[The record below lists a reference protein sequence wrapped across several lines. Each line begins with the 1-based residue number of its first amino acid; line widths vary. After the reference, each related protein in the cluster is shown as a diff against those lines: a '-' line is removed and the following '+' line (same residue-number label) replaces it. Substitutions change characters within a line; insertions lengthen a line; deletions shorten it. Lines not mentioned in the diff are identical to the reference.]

1 MISDDICA
9 LSARL
14 AGHALHNTAPT
25 REELAAI
32 AAELAKFSGIVRTM
46 ESLPLEVTLSFL
58 TECPEY
64 PLARIAAENR
74 P

>member
-1 MISDDICA
+1 MVSDDLANLCD
-9 LSARL
+9 RL
-14 AGHALHNTAPT
+14 AGHALRNTAPT

-46 ESLPLEVTLSFL
+46 ESLPLEVTLSLL

-64 PLARIAAENR
+64 PLARLAAENGR
-74 P
+74 